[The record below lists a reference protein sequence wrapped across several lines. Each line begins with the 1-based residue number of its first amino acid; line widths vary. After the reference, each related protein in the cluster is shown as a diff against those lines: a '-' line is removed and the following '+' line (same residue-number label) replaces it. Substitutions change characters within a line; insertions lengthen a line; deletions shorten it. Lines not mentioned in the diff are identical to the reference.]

1 MIKSI
6 FTLIVVMSLFLSCK
20 SNLKSKEQY
29 YPIGLFIEQ
38 ELALIDSFHLTIKRY
53 DLYNMDSVSSI
64 MKKTSFRE
72 LVNELLLNNL
82 SAPNALDKY
91 KETTINDLK
100 LDFIT
105 LSYVN
110 TEKDIN
116 KIELH
121 IDPLSEKVKS
131 LYAEKIEKKNDS
143 IITKK
148 ILLTSGSQ
156 LLVNTI
162 ININNKVEK
171 RTERYN
177 FSLNY
182 LK

>member
-1 MIKSI
+1 V
-6 FTLIVVMSLFLSCK
+6 TSLFLSCK
-20 SNLKSKEQY
+20 STLKSKQQY

-38 ELALIDSFHLTIKRY
+38 ELALIDSFHLPIKRY
-53 DLYNMDSVSSI
+53 DINNLDSFSST
-64 MKKTSFRE
+64 MKTTAFRE
-72 LVNELLLNNL
+72 LLNELLLNDL
-82 SAPNALDKY
+82 SAPDALDNY
-91 KETTINDLK
+91 QETTINDLK

-105 LSYVN
+105 LSYVT
-110 TEKDIN
+110 TEKNIS

-121 IDPLSEKVKS
+121 IDPLNEKVKR
-131 LYAEKIEKKNDS
+131 LYAEKTENKNDS

-162 ININNKVEK
+162 ININNKIEK

-177 FSLNY
+177 WSLNY